1 MIPPT
6 EISARLSSFRH
17 QNGKLRC
24 GLPVVLH
31 IGKATSKN
39 VKPQRVKETAYKFLR
54 NFLKTQIKAHQA
66 VIFQKIHKLSPNERK
81 PFCVRK
87 QYIQTERLRIFK
99 TSTHKVVVICVLCPS
114 VLSVRSQ
121 RISNQEE
128 RSKRDSRKRKSDF
141 SFIDISLSKFICYI
155 LVSCYIGTFRCI

>member
-1 MIPPT
+1 MYLQPAQTCACCLFCGVSSFLMIPQT

-31 IGKATSKN
+31 IGKAASKI

-54 NFLKTQIKAHQA
+54 NFLKTQIKAQQA

-87 QYIQTERLRIFK
+87 QYAKIKYFYLLSIQRFK
-99 TSTHKVVVICVLCPS
+99 V
-114 VLSVRSQ
+114 
-121 RISNQEE
+121 
-128 RSKRDSRKRKSDF
+128 
-141 SFIDISLSKFICYI
+141 
-155 LVSCYIGTFRCI
+155 

>member
-1 MIPPT
+1 MHLQPAQTCARCLFCGVSSFLMIPPT

-31 IGKATSKN
+31 IGKATSKI

-66 VIFQKIHKLSPNERK
+66 VIFQKMHKLSQDGRK

-87 QYIQTERLRIFK
+87 QYAK
-99 TSTHKVVVICVLCPS
+99 TKYFYLLLSS
-114 VLSVRSQ
+114 V
-121 RISNQEE
+121 
-128 RSKRDSRKRKSDF
+128 
-141 SFIDISLSKFICYI
+141 SKFEYYRNEKSK
-155 LVSCYIGTFRCI
+155 LSRFR

>member
-1 MIPPT
+1 MIPRT

-31 IGKATSKN
+31 IGKATSKT
-39 VKPQRVKETAYKFLR
+39 VKPQRVKETAYKFPR

-66 VIFQKIHKLSPNERK
+66 VIFQKIHKLSQDARK

-87 QYIQTERLRIFK
+87 QYTQTERLHIFK
-99 TSTHKVVVICVLCPS
+99 TSTKRDSHKVVVICVLCPS

-128 RSKRDSRKRKSDF
+128 KSKRDSRKRKSDF
-141 SFIDISLSKFICYI
+141 SFIDISLNLNLFK
-155 LVSCYIGTFRCI
+155 